1 MVFRLLVALMNC
13 PLCYQT
19 HHSHE
24 CDTADVGHIDDGY
37 GVDDIDMHN
46 HKLGMDQRTRRFM
59 E

>member
-1 MVFRLLVALMNC
+1 MNC

-19 HHSHE
+19 HHSDE
-24 CDTADVGHIDDGY
+24 YDTVDVGHIDDGY

-46 HKLGMDQRTRRFM
+46 RKLGMDRRTRQFM